1 MVKKPIYPDP
11 DGYIKMRVR
20 DIIAGALVVSCFA
33 LAVLQSYIW
42 GNIVKIISRRS
53 RIKYENKVT

>member
-1 MVKKPIYPDP
+1 
-11 DGYIKMRVR
+11 MRVR

-33 LAVLQSYIW
+33 LAVLLNYIW
-42 GNIVKIISRRS
+42 QNIVKIGGQRS